1 MQTTTKTT
9 QVQHLF
15 NFLFK
20 IINLILLYEYHSFQN
35 ESTID
40 NKRESMFTVN
50 ACFIYLV
57 RKCNNYVGYIS
68 NGRIFKL
75 LVVSFFILLEKY
87 TMNGILVINILLVP
101 SQHIVTRTD
110 WAVVRHVLK
119 YACICNN
126 IWKIKMFCF
135 GTWHT
140 EYRVIICKRGH
151 TKQLPRIKALIQ
163 YGSGINSN

>member
-1 MQTTTKTT
+1 MP
-9 QVQHLF
+9 
-15 NFLFK
+15 FK
-20 IINLILLYEYHSFQN
+20 N

-40 NKRESMFTVN
+40 NTRESMFTVN

-110 WAVVRHVLK
+110 
-119 YACICNN
+119 
-126 IWKIKMFCF
+126 
-135 GTWHT
+135 
-140 EYRVIICKRGH
+140 
-151 TKQLPRIKALIQ
+151 
-163 YGSGINSN
+163 